1 MQKRLYLLCPTDCL
15 ETVINNRFKDENYFY
30 SSLGNSF
37 HVEDNTVDSIRKI
50 IKTHDINEVSFVLS
64 NRNHIVKDALGTQ
77 DFIQLR
83 GLSCLYHQISTQK
96 KYSDI
101 FWKTDYNQ
109 FSVLSYYL
117 NTKIIELQLEL
128 GRINMGSIVINGKI
142 YDRLT
147 NNFKTIHPNLLCFK
161 KCHLN

>member
-15 ETVINNRFKDENYFY
+15 ETVINNRFKNENYFY

-37 HVEDNTVDSIRKI
+37 YVDINTIESITKM
-50 IKTHDINEVSFVLS
+50 IKTHDINKVSFVLS
-64 NRNHIVKDALGTQ
+64 SSNHIVKDALGTQ

-83 GLSCLYHQISTQK
+83 GLSCLYHQISIQK
-96 KYSDI
+96 KHSDI
-101 FWKTDYNQ
+101 FWKTDYNE

-117 NTKIIELQLEL
+117 NTKIIELQSEL
-128 GRINMGSIVINGKI
+128 GRINMGPIVINGKI

-147 NNFKTIHPNLLCFK
+147 NSFKNIHSNLLCFK
-161 KCHLN
+161 KYHLN